1 MRWQETQAV
10 LNRITAPDHQ
20 MSTEQIRKDLKKCL
34 ESLQS
39 DSGFK
44 DFPSGAAMSAVP
56 YEVLPAEQS
65 VEQALKQLDRG
76 NPADMLQHVRDA
88 LAHLSKTEDRE
99 THEDSV

>member
-20 MSTEQIRKDLKKCL
+20 MSTEQIRADLKNCID
-34 ESLQS
+34 SLQS
-39 DSGFK
+39 DSGLK
-44 DFPSGAAMSAVP
+44 DFPSGAAISAVP

-65 VEQALKQLDRG
+65 VEQALKHLDQG

-88 LAHLSKTEDRE
+88 LAHLSKTGHRE
-99 THEDSV
+99 TQ